1 MIEWT
6 IWYSFGRID
15 GLGASEWR
23 AAPTEDVQ
31 VVVEWRAPC
40 HPCSDGR
47 SERRFV
53 GVTDRVLHTGIDEYN
68 PFGYG
73 IKYGAW
79 MTDDD
84 YQDVWE
90 VAAYGDR

>member
-1 MIEWT
+1 MIEWSV
-6 IWYSFGRID
+6 WYSFGRVD
-15 GLGASEWR
+15 GVGASEWR

-31 VVVEWRAPC
+31 VVVEWRVPV
-40 HPCSDGR
+40 GG
-47 SERRFV
+47 ERKFAN
-53 GVTDRVLHTGIDEYN
+53 VTDRMIWTGTDEYN

-79 MTDDD
+79 MADED

-90 VAAYGDR
+90 VAAYGAH